1 VNSPPPPF
9 RRGRGPFRRHNDDQG
24 KSVAGGGGGPPRH
37 GGVRL
42 HAIAGDRLC
51 GTGAGPLQA
60 GGDKRAVGK
69 PKPADDEA
77 KQITGATAVRQ
88 IAPGQPVTMDYAPA
102 RVTVETDPRTG
113 RVVRA
118 FCG

>member
-1 VNSPPPPF
+1 MIKESLLPAVAAALLGMAVSACTPSPATDSAALAP
-9 RRGRGPFRRHNDDQG
+9 GPCRPEATSG
-24 KSVAGGGGGPPRH
+24 
-37 GGVRL
+37 L
-42 HAIAGDRLC
+42 
-51 GTGAGPLQA
+51 
-60 GGDKRAVGK
+60 VGK